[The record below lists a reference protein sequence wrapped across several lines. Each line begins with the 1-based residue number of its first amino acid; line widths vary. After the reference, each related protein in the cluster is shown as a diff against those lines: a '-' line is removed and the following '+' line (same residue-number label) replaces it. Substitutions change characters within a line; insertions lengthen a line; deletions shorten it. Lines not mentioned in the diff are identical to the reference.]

1 MPFPVFIENPISAVY
16 PLALLDTFE
25 INSSSIKVPKSVKCA
40 YSERWRSAFRGDGDH
55 DSELMAIAIPS

>member
-25 INSSSIKVPKSVKCA
+25 INSSSIKVPKSVKCLLGTF
-40 YSERWRSAFRGDGDH
+40 YVFRV
-55 DSELMAIAIPS
+55 SI